1 MDEEAKTGREGW
13 WVLRAQSGDREALH
27 ELLKSVQ
34 GPLYRYINSL
44 VGERALAEDILREV
58 FFRINRSERGFKL
71 AFFAAAALETLFLA
85 AFVLAA
91 DFSNRTHLLLL
102 IATVGSYSVVVLGLL
117 ALGAY
122 VNRAVLRVLKAVE
135 LRKG

>member
-1 MDEEAKTGREGW
+1 MMSEKKNLDGVR
-13 WVLRAQSGDREALH
+13 SEAL
-27 ELLKSVQ
+27 
-34 GPLYRYINSL
+34 
-44 VGERALAEDILREV
+44 A
-58 FFRINRSERGFKL
+58 RIDRSERDFKR
-71 AFFAAAALETLFLA
+71 AFFAAAAVEALFLV

-102 IATVGSYSVVVLGLL
+102 IATVGGYSVVVLGLV

-135 LRKG
+135 LSKG